1 MCRACTRDSMHA
13 CAAQENAARLK
24 AYKAKLVL
32 FPRRSKKPKAGDAG
46 GEELAV
52 AGKQQ
57 LAGARMPLVREKAA
71 LETVEITDEMRVR
84 APPCHARVRACMRT
98 CVLSASHACIHCGAL
113 WRVQLLTFSPRH
125 LAVGS
130 VPVAHIGF

>member
-1 MCRACTRDSMHA
+1 MHHAPDGMHA

-46 GEELAV
+46 GEELAL

-57 LAGARMPLVREKAA
+57 LAGPLMPLVRAKPA

-84 APPCHARVRACMRT
+84 ARPLPHACM
-98 CVLSASHACIHCGAL
+98 HACMHE
-113 WRVQLLTFSPRH
+113 QLC
-125 LAVGS
+125 AV
-130 VPVAHIGF
+130 